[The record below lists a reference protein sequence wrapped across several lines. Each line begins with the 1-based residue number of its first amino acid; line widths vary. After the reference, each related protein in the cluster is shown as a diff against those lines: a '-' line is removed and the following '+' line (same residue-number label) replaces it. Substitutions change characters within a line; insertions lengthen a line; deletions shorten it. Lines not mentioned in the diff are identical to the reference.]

1 MSKRS
6 CCHCGD
12 LFIPDPRQKDQQYC
26 GKKGC
31 QCARKAA
38 WQRQKMRTDPAYRAN
53 QKQAQAEWLQ
63 NNEGYWKGYREA
75 HPEQAERNRILQRIR
90 NKRRRSH
97 RVVRM
102 DASMIAKM
110 DASRSKE
117 TSSKLSFYGQFWL
130 IPEIAKM
137 DAIKVN
143 LCQIT
148 RC

>member
-1 MSKRS
+1 
-6 CCHCGD
+6 
-12 LFIPDPRQKDQQYC
+12 
-26 GKKGC
+26 
-31 QCARKAA
+31 
-38 WQRQKMRTDPAYRAN
+38 MRTDPAYQAN

-63 NNEGYWKGYREA
+63 GNEGYWKGYREA

>member
-1 MSKRS
+1 
-6 CCHCGD
+6 
-12 LFIPDPRQKDQQYC
+12 
-26 GKKGC
+26 
-31 QCARKAA
+31 
-38 WQRQKMRTDPAYRAN
+38 MRTDPAYQAN

-63 NNEGYWKGYREA
+63 GNEEYWKGYREA
-75 HPEQAERNRILQRIR
+75 HPEQAERNRVLQKVR
-90 NKRRRSH
+90 NRRRSTGI
-97 RVVRM
+97 VRM

-110 DASRSKE
+110 DASRSRE

-130 IPEIAKM
+130 VPEIAKM